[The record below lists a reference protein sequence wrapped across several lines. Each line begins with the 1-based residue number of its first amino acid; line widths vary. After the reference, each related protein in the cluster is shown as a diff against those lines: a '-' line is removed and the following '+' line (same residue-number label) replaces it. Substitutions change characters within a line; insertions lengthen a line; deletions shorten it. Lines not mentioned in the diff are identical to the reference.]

1 MSHTTSFISPDLIM
15 TRFDGSRPV
24 AVVSYD
30 AGGAEVVSSY
40 IKRNTLECNYHLAGP
55 AVEIFTKKLGPLPT
69 NNLQYCLEKSEWLLC
84 SMGWSDLEWQAVS
97 RAKEMNKHV
106 AVFLDH
112 WTGYES
118 RFERNGEFVLPDELW
133 VGDVAA
139 EKLAHKAFPD
149 IPVKLVPNPYYA
161 DLRDELS
168 SMPALSRSVGS
179 GIRILY
185 VCEPTA
191 PVTDSLKSSGYTD
204 HAALKYFFEYLTKS
218 NENIES
224 ISLRPH
230 PKEANDKYAWALRND
245 SMKATLST
253 GRELLADIWEN
264 DWVVGRNSMAL
275 VVAAIAGKKVFSCI
289 PPGGKPCTLPCDEI
303 IHIGLQMCK

>member
-1 MSHTTSFISPDLIM
+1 MSNDSPAL
-15 TRFDGSRPV
+15 RLG
-24 AVVSYD
+24 VVSHD

-40 IKRNTLECNYHLAGP
+40 VKRNNLETIFTLGGP
-55 AVEIFTKKLGPLPT
+55 ARDIFTKKLG
-69 NNLQYCLEKSEWLLC
+69 NVISYDLEGCVMLADWLLC

-97 RAKEMNKHV
+97 RAKRMNKHV
-106 AVFLDH
+106 TVFLDH
-112 WTGYES
+112 WTGFES
-118 RFERNGEFVLPDELW
+118 RFERNGELVLPDELW

-168 SMPALSRSVGS
+168 LMPALSHSVGS

-191 PVTDSLKSSGYTD
+191 PVTDSLKGSGYTD
-204 HAALKYFFEYLTKS
+204 HAALKYFLKYIGQC
-218 NENIES
+218 NEAIER

-230 PKEANDKYAWALRND
+230 PREADDKYAWALRDD
-245 SMKATLST
+245 SMNVTLSA
-253 GRELLADIWEN
+253 GRELLEEIWEH

-275 VVAAIAGKKVFSCI
+275 VVAVIAGKKVFSCI
-289 PPGGKPCTLPCDEI
+289 PPGGKPCTLPCEEVV
-303 IHIGLQMCK
+303 HLGQQMSK